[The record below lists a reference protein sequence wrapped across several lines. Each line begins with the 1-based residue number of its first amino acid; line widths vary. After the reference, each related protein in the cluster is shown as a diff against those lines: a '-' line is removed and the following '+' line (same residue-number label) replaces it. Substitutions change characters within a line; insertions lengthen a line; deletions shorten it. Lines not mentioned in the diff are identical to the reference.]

1 MSKVR
6 VTADASGNII
16 GVYDSNPELGW
27 VRVEQTV
34 SVIND
39 RGWLKRTKRSG
50 FIKGNVE
57 ELKEEGYQEGQELP
71 GRIIVKESFVP
82 FNEKNPDSDLKIAG
96 DSGIICR
103 VDDQPIYRQS
113 FYVTN
118 DNAQDELIMHTNR
131 HEIKEVLTAT
141 QALNR
146 LTAGS
151 ALAEL

>member
-6 VTADASGNII
+6 VTADANGNII

-50 FIKGNVE
+50 FIKGKVE
-57 ELKEEGYQEGQELP
+57 ELAEENYQPGQELP

-82 FNEKNPDSDLKIAG
+82 FNEKNPESELKIAG
-96 DSGIICR
+96 DSGVICR

-118 DNAQDELIMHTNR
+118 ENAQDELIMHTNSS
-131 HEIKEVLTAT
+131 EIKEVLNVTA
-141 QALNR
+141 ALNK
-146 LTAGS
+146 LAPS
-151 ALAEL
+151 AMADL